1 MTLNKLKDDLLLK
14 SPLVHCITNP
24 ISINQCANAIL
35 SLGARP
41 IMAEHPKE
49 VKEITSSSQALLVNL
64 GNITDARIK
73 SIKNAVSVANSNDIP
88 IVIDMVGVAC
98 SSLRHK
104 LALYLCKKY
113 KFSVIKGNYSEI
125 YSLYNPC
132 YKSSGVDGEACLDE
146 EFLSEICINLSQK
159 YNAVILA
166 SGKTD
171 IISNGLKTVLVHNGI
186 PQLSSITGTGCMLG
200 AICAAFLCVSSPF
213 DAAQN
218 SCVLLGICGE
228 MAQTSKGSASF
239 MQKLID
245 KLYSCTDEEIK
256 SLIRKEEK
264 EIEYTG

>member
-1 MTLNKLKDDLLLK
+1 MNLSKLKADFQLK

-41 IMAEHPKE
+41 ITAEHPKE
-49 VKEITSSSQALLVNL
+49 IKEITSSSQALLLNL

-73 SIKNAVSVANSNDIP
+73 SIKRAVSVANSNNIP
-88 IVIDMVGVAC
+88 TVIDMVGVAC

-104 LALYLCKKY
+104 LALSLCRKY
-113 KFSVIKGNYSEI
+113 RFSVIKGNYSEI
-125 YSLYNPC
+125 YSLYNPRH
-132 YKSSGVDGEACLDE
+132 KSSGVDSDVSLDE
-146 EFLSEICINLSQK
+146 AFISQICISLSQK

-171 IISNGLKTVLVHNGI
+171 IISNGLKTVLVHNGT

-200 AICAAFLCVSSPF
+200 AICASFLCVSSPF

-228 MAQTSKGSASF
+228 KAQTLKGGASF
-239 MQKLID
+239 MQNLID
-245 KLYSCTDEEIK
+245 KIYSCTDEEIS

-264 EIEYTG
+264 EIEYT

>member
-1 MTLNKLKDDLLLK
+1 MNLSKIKADLYLK

-24 ISINQCANAIL
+24 ISINLCANVIL

-49 VKEITSSSQALLVNL
+49 VKEITVSSQALLLNL

-73 SIKNAVSVANSNDIP
+73 SIKKSALAANFNNIP
-88 IVIDMVGVAC
+88 TVIDMVGIAC
-98 SSLRHK
+98 SPLRHK
-104 LALYLCKKY
+104 LALYLCNKY

-125 YSLYNPC
+125 YSLYNPN
-132 YKSSGVDGEACLDE
+132 YKSSGVDGEAGLDE
-146 EFLSEICINLSQK
+146 KFVSEICIKLSQK

-171 IISNGLKTVLVHNGI
+171 IVSNGSKTVFIRNGT

-200 AICAAFLCVSSPF
+200 AICASFLCVSSPF

-218 SCVLLGICGE
+218 SCILLGICGE
-228 MAQTSKGSASF
+228 TAETSKGGASF
-239 MQKLID
+239 MQNLID
-245 KLYSCTDEEIK
+245 KLYSCTDEEIS

-264 EIEYTG
+264 EIECTG